1 MQVQAKLQNL
11 RLSPRKVRLVAD
23 NIRGL
28 KVSNAFNR
36 LAFMEKRAAL
46 PMLKLLKSAVANAE
60 HNLKWKTDNLK
71 IAAIKV
77 DGGTT
82 LKRSMPRAMG
92 RASKINKRTS
102 HISIVLDEIIKSK
115 ITDTKTKEENKNKK
129 PTAATVV
136 KSLAEVKT
144 MAKADDLEEEKI
156 NTTNEEHKPEIKDP
170 RMEGSDRNKQHLDR
184 LRKKGSGGKMRRI
197 FSRKAV

>member
-28 KVSNAFNR
+28 KVSIALNR

-71 IAAIKV
+71 IVAVKV

-102 HISIVLDEIIKSK
+102 HISIMLDEIVKSK
-115 ITDTKTKEENKNKK
+115 ITDTKTKDEDKDKK
-129 PTAATVV
+129 PTAATLV

-144 MAKADDLEEEKI
+144 MAKADNLEENKAIATDEG
-156 NTTNEEHKPEIKDP
+156 HKPDIKDP
-170 RMEGSDRNKQHLDR
+170 RMEGSDRNKQHLDQ
-184 LRKKGSGGKMRRI
+184 LRKKGPGGKVRRI

>member
-28 KVSNAFNR
+28 KVSSALNR
-36 LAFMEKRAAL
+36 LVFMEKRAAL

-102 HISIVLDEIIKSK
+102 HISIMLDEIVKSK
-115 ITDTKTKEENKNKK
+115 IVDTKTKEENKDKK
-129 PTAATVV
+129 PAAATVV

-144 MAKADDLEEEKI
+144 MAKADNLEEEKT

-170 RMEGSDRNKQHLDR
+170 RMEGSDRNKQHLDQ
-184 LRKKGSGGKMRRI
+184 LRKKGPGGKVRRI